1 MPSLADVRYL
11 KSTASRS
18 YAEKFGLGSHPS
30 LDSYRVSDDDMADG
44 STLGAPR
51 AVCIIKGTGAIEKVF
66 CVDAGRAL
74 IGTLLLQHWDSDS
87 GTRVRR
93 LPGTFGIHPEYQ
105 DHEYLLENGVEVI
118 ESVFALNRGGVDA
131 PDPPLVYLLI
141 RYCNTLPETIEMD
154 TYAICS
160 LAGETLEDI
169 DARWDARLRGIVAHD
184 SDDRRFTRF
193 VGASMRPQSWEVT
206 CDRAKAVGVRS
217 PGGLS
222 NRVSG
227 RRRPIGVLRLQHK
240 LKTDEPVT
248 FWFVLGVGANGEKSL
263 LQAVREAPEA
273 LSALNDTRA
282 HFHDVLSRSQVVTPN
297 PDVNHGVTWAKANM
311 LRVQLRTT
319 TGWGFT
325 NDPAR
330 GSKAVGRD
338 TALYV
343 LGSDYLNPRFSRE
356 SLSGFLE
363 RQEKSGMFVEWYDM
377 LTGATDD
384 YGLNINDN
392 TPLMILAVAH
402 HAMCSGDRD
411 FLRRAYPHAK
421 RAAEHILR
429 SRDRRGLVWCTS
441 KETGSRGIA
450 GWRNIIPHYRIS
462 GAPTELNSEC
472 YGALRAIANMARAV
486 NVERDAKRFEI
497 EAAALRAAINMH
509 LYNPDNGLYLLTLD
523 VDGTRRTEQ
532 SIDMIFPVIYGVAE
546 RDVAEH
552 IVSRLSAEDFWT
564 PAGLRTIPH
573 DAPDYSPNDA
583 SGLLGGVWVG
593 ISFWYAMCASPFL
606 PEKMEEA
613 LATTFLNYSRD
624 PRRYN
629 TVPGQFS
636 EWLHGETLV
645 NSGMMLS
652 PWFPPRYLWAA
663 IEGAAG
669 FRPDFTGPALDPRLP
684 PAWNWI
690 AVRNLPF
697 AQRFLTWFVIRD
709 NEGLRGYSNAAFE
722 TPIPLERLDE
732 DVTGD
737 FDVTGD
743 DISVVALRDAKRT
756 LVFVGNSAPHAITTR
771 LGMRHVRARHIRTF
785 DGLARSWSA
794 DGISATANGAI
805 NLAIGPKTYR
815 LLELSSRA

>member
-1 MPSLADVRYL
+1 MPSFADVRYL
-11 KSTASRS
+11 KSTSSRS
-18 YAEKFGLGSHPS
+18 YAEKFGLGSQPS
-30 LDSYRVSDDDMADG
+30 LDSYRVSDDDMAAG
-44 STLGAPR
+44 STLGSPR
-51 AVCIIKGTGAIEKVF
+51 VCCILKATGAIEKVF
-66 CVDAGRAL
+66 SVDAGRAL
-74 IGTLLLQHWDSDS
+74 IGTFLLNHWDSDS
-87 GTRVRR
+87 GTRIGR
-93 LPGTFGIHPEYQ
+93 LSGTYGIHPEYQ

-131 PDPPLVYLLI
+131 PDPPLVYVLV
-141 RYCNTLPETIEMD
+141 RYRNTLPETIEMD

-160 LAGETLEDI
+160 IAGDTLEDI
-169 DARWDARLRGIVAHD
+169 DARWDARLRGIVAFD
-184 SDDRRFTRF
+184 RDDRRFARF
-193 VGASMRPQSWEVT
+193 VGASVRPHGWEVT
-206 CDRAKAVGVRS
+206 SDRAKAVGIRS

-227 RRRPIGVLRLQHK
+227 RRRPIGVLRLQHR
-240 LKTDEPVT
+240 LVTDEPVA
-248 FWFVLGVGANGEKSL
+248 FSFVLGVGASGEKAL
-263 LQAVREAPEA
+263 RDAVRDAPEA
-273 LSALNDTRA
+273 HAGLNDTRA
-282 HFHDVLSRSQVVTPN
+282 YFHDVLARSQVVTPN

-311 LRVQLRTT
+311 LRVQLRTP
-319 TGWGFT
+319 TGFGFT

-338 TALYV
+338 TALYA
-343 LGSDYLNPRFSRE
+343 LGSDYLTPLFSRE
-356 SLSGFLE
+356 SLYGFLE
-363 RQEKSGMFVEWYDM
+363 RQEKHGMIVEWYDM
-377 LTGATDD
+377 LTGRTDD

-402 HAMCSGDRD
+402 HAACSGDSD

-429 SRDRRGLVWCTS
+429 SRDHRGLVWCTS
-441 KETGSRGIA
+441 AETGALGIA

-472 YGALRAIANMARAV
+472 YGALRAMAGMARARGI
-486 NVERDAKRFEI
+486 ERDAKRFEASA
-497 EAAALRAAINMH
+497 EALRAAINRH
-509 LYNPDNGLYLLTLD
+509 LYNQDNGLYLLTLD

-532 SIDMIFPVIYGVAE
+532 SIDLIFPVLYGVAE
-546 RDVAEH
+546 REVAEH

-573 DAPDYSPNDA
+573 DAPDYSPNGA

-606 PEKMEEA
+606 PDKMEEA

-669 FRPDFTGPALDPRLP
+669 FRPDFTRPALEPRLP
-684 PAWNWI
+684 RAWSWI

-697 AQRFLTWFVIRD
+697 QDRRLTWFVIRD
-709 NEGLRGYSNAAFE
+709 DEGLRCYANTSFE
-722 TPIPLERLDE
+722 TSIPLDMLDE

-771 LGMRHVRARHIRTF
+771 LRMRHVRARNVRAF
-785 DGLARSWSA
+785 DGLARAWETETVA
-794 DGISATANGAI
+794 RANGAI

-815 LLELSSRA
+815 LLEITL